1 LRVGWSLIWIE
12 ALQVLLEMNRE
23 DETKMLEAWLWPR
36 EEASDLLAGTSEP
49 ADGGVSPASVT
60 LRQPGS
66 ESFREGPREMSP
78 EEEEKLLEA
87 WLWPSDEASDE
98 AGSADAETSEKPSA
112 DDVLTPAQAATT
124 SGVEV
129 DVRRPDATL
138 PPNVSIRNVL
148 RRCVG
153 GLSQTLRTCRAW
165 PAAAAWRWTCAG
177 PTRRCSRCPPSRLP
191 PGKRRR

>member
-1 LRVGWSLIWIE
+1 MRVGWSLIWIE

-124 SGVEV
+124 SGEPAEPAAPTTPAQGAKSTLLQA
-129 DVRRPDATL
+129 DSSTSSLYTTASSGETQQVRR
-138 PPNVSIRNVL
+138 
-148 RRCVG
+148 
-153 GLSQTLRTCRAW
+153 W
-165 PAAAAWRWTCAG
+165 MFCAV
-177 PTRRCSRCPPSRLP
+177 RERLP
-191 PGKRRR
+191 HSVV